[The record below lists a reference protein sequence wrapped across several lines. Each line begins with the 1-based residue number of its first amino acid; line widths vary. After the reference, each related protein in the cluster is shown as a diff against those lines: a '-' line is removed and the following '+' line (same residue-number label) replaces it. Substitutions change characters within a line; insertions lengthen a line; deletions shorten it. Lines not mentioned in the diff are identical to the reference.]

1 MAENVTEILI
11 KASDGSEDAYNRLFF
26 VVYDQLKNI
35 AEQQMNYENPDHTFS
50 RTDLVHEV
58 FIKMVDKNRIDW
70 KNRTHFYGVAAICMK
85 QLLVDYAR
93 KKLAQKRGGDYSRQ
107 TYIDEL
113 IPAASEAKKII
124 TLDSSLK
131 KLEEFDQRMAQ
142 VVDYRF
148 FGGLTIK
155 ETAELLNVSA
165 NTVKRDWAKARGFL
179 LKELEQEL

>member
-11 KASDGSEDAYNRLFF
+11 KASDGSEDAYNRLFS

-35 AEQQMNYENPDHTFS
+35 AEQQMNYENPGHTFS